1 MIRVFLVFLLTTLLF
16 TASAADNDTLKR
28 AADLLKSKEK
38 TQVFRAYNDY
48 KNLYL
53 QSILKNDDTLRYKAL
68 GGVVKSGNFLR
79 IDVSEYEK
87 ELAALKKNR
96 QTTKPAVTKNSVKST
111 PKSQKVTVTESHHLK
126 NVRWEDGRLVLL
138 FSRALS
144 SKQLN
149 YFKLYD
155 KAKKRY
161 RYVFDMHASMQNR
174 QHNLRHK
181 EIKRIRIAQ
190 FNPTTLR
197 LVIENDKKL
206 DLSFKRDGKEIVIN
220 LGVTPV
226 VAPKAVAHVPSPT
239 VGSKVIVID
248 PGHGG
253 KDGGAVG
260 VNRKY
265 PEKRVVMNIA
275 SDLMK
280 ALKKQGH
287 RVYLTRTNDKF
298 IKLQKRTKFAN
309 QKKADLFVSIHANAV
324 PKRNA
329 SKAHGVETYFL
340 SNNVDAGSERAKRV
354 AKMENS
360 KDLRD
365 VNFYGQ
371 QDFINIL
378 NREKIHKSERL
389 AHDLQR
395 NVLAELRKHYKT
407 VKDAGVRE
415 GPFWILVGAQM
426 PAILIEVGFITHPV
440 EGKRLTTRTY
450 QKRFANGMAAGIE
463 QYFLKNP

>member
-1 MIRVFLVFLLTTLLF
+1 MIRSLLLLLLAACL
-16 TASAADNDTLKR
+16 TALLASDEETLKR
-28 AADLLKSKEK
+28 ASKLLKTNNK
-38 TQVFRAYNDY
+38 TEVFRAYNDY

-53 QSILKNDDTLRYKAL
+53 RSIMNNDDTLRYKAVQ
-68 GGVVKSGNFLR
+68 GIVKSGKVLR

-87 ELAALKKNR
+87 EFVTLKKSSTKQNNKTI
-96 QTTKPAVTKNSVKST
+96 QTVEQKTLKSVK
-111 PKSQKVTVTESHHLK
+111 VTESYRLK
-126 NVRWEDGRLVLL
+126 SVRWVDGRLVLT
-138 FSRALS
+138 FNDALS
-144 SKQLN
+144 SSQVN
-149 YFKLYD
+149 YFTLYD
-155 KAKKRY
+155 KSKKRY
-161 RYVFDMHASMQNR
+161 RYVFDMHAAMQSK

-181 EIKRIRIAQ
+181 EIKSIRLAQ

-197 LVIENDKKL
+197 LVVENDEKL
-206 DLSFKRDGKEIVIN
+206 DLSFKHDGKQLVIN

-226 VAPKAVAHVPSPT
+226 VAPQAVTQPT
-239 VGSKVIVID
+239 VGKVGRKVIVID

-260 VNRKY
+260 VLRKY

-275 SDLMK
+275 VDLMK
-280 ALKKQGH
+280 ELKKQGH
-287 RVYLTRTNDKF
+287 KVYLTRTKDNF

-309 QKKADLFVSIHANAV
+309 KKNADLFISIHANAV

-329 SKAHGVETYFL
+329 SRAHGIETYFL

-360 KDLRD
+360 KDLKD
-365 VNFYGQ
+365 VNYFGQ

-378 NREKIHKSERL
+378 NREKILKSERL

-395 NVLAELRKHYKT
+395 NVLAELRKHYKV

-426 PAILIEVGFITHPV
+426 PAVLIEVGFITHPV
-440 EGKRLTTRTY
+440 EGKRLTTRNY
-450 QKRFANGMAAGIE
+450 HRRFAKGLAVGIE